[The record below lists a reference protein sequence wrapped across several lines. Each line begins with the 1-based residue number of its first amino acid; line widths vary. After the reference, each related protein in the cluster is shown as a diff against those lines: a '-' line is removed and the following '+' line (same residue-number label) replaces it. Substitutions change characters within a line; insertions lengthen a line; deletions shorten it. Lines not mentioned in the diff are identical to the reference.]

1 MGSEGGGASAASA
14 AAAVGGAGGSLIEFN
29 ITGFKKFHG
38 VAENP
43 TEIILGRI
51 EEYLRIHGM
60 PAGTVLGSCT
70 VLEAA
75 GEGALL
81 PLMQLLH
88 SSSSSSSSSQSLMK
102 RRPWIDRHWIQRDAN
117 WQEGGD
123 HHHLNARSASIP
135 QKQIVWVHFG
145 VNSAATNF
153 ALEWCAVNEATFRCS
168 DELGWQPQ
176 RVPIVAEDGPISHIR
191 ETTIPVRD
199 VVTVLRMNGYD
210 VMESYDAGRFVC
222 NYVYYQSLRHS
233 AAYGNRSIFVHVPLF
248 IMIDEEHQLQFVAA
262 LLHALAFR
270 LL

>member
-1 MGSEGGGASAASA
+1 MGSEGGGASAAA
-14 AAAVGGAGGSLIEFN
+14 GGAGGSLIEFN

-43 TEIILGRI
+43 TEIIVGRI

-88 SSSSSSSSSQSLMK
+88 SSSSSSSSSLIK

-123 HHHLNARSASIP
+123 HHHLNARSASVP
-135 QKQIVWVHFG
+135 QKQIVWVRIQISQELSLLSRSVIFAECQSS
-145 VNSAATNF
+145 NSQM
-153 ALEWCAVNEATFRCS
+153 C
-168 DELGWQPQ
+168 
-176 RVPIVAEDGPISHIR
+176 
-191 ETTIPVRD
+191 IP
-199 VVTVLRMNGYD
+199 
-210 VMESYDAGRFVC
+210 A
-222 NYVYYQSLRHS
+222 
-233 AAYGNRSIFVHVPLF
+233 
-248 IMIDEEHQLQFVAA
+248 
-262 LLHALAFR
+262 
-270 LL
+270 

>member
-88 SSSSSSSSSQSLMK
+88 SSSSSSSSSQSLIK

-135 QKQIVWVHFG
+135 QKQIVWVRIQISLELSLCCLG
-145 VNSAATNF
+145 VSSLQSVNLQILRCAF
-153 ALEWCAVNEATFRCS
+153 QLELDQEER
-168 DELGWQPQ
+168 D
-176 RVPIVAEDGPISHIR
+176 
-191 ETTIPVRD
+191 IP
-199 VVTVLRMNGYD
+199 L
-210 VMESYDAGRFVC
+210 
-222 NYVYYQSLRHS
+222 H
-233 AAYGNRSIFVHVPLF
+233 
-248 IMIDEEHQLQFVAA
+248 
-262 LLHALAFR
+262 LLH
-270 LL
+270 